1 MEPRSRY
8 RLKKVK
14 GRHLPS
20 TFCGRA
26 KPETPRISN
35 PLPVGLPRIILSGPR
50 RDEESPTRLKFD
62 FVQKRAQRF
71 DQPARIVALH
81 RVRRVLDPRP
91 PPVGQRARETCRA
104 LVG

>member
-35 PLPVGLPRIILSGPR
+35 PLPVGRPTYCPAPNAKT
-50 RDEESPTRLKFD
+50 ESPTRLKFD
-62 FVQKRAQRF
+62 FAQKRAQRF

-81 RVRRVLDPRP
+81 RVCRVLDPRP

-104 LVG
+104 